1 MFLGYSGTTSLGGKL
16 VFFISFPSLPRAAK
30 RRLAFGGVF
39 STSLPSELVSLQR
52 SHGVR
57 RHTHDLLGLE
67 PSK

>member
-1 MFLGYSGTTSLGGKL
+1 MFLGCSGTTWLGGKWL
-16 VFFISFPSLPRAAK
+16 FFISFPLRRMLT

-57 RHTHDLLGLE
+57 RHTHHLLGLE

>member
-1 MFLGYSGTTSLGGKL
+1 MFLGCSGTTSLGGKL
-16 VFFISFPSLPRAAK
+16 VFFISFPSLRVPLSVDW
-30 RRLAFGGVF
+30 RLGGVF

-57 RHTHDLLGLE
+57 RHTHHLLGLE